1 MSEIRLLSRAA
12 AGVACAVAVLVPGVA
27 AAADGNTAEQS
38 KVTLSVTETNQQTR
52 TVTLNCAPVGGDHP
66 QAGAAC
72 HQLQLVDGNFQ
83 RLDARTASNCTKDRR
98 GVSAEAKG
106 NWQGKPVEFRL
117 SAANSC
123 SLKARTG
130 VLFDF

>member
-1 MSEIRLLSRAA
+1 MSEIRLLGRAA
-12 AGVACAVAVLVPGVA
+12 AGVACAVAVLVPGA
-27 AAADGNTAEQS
+27 AAAASENAGQS
-38 KVTLSVTETNQQTR
+38 SVTLSITESNRQTR
-52 TVTLNCAPVGGDHP
+52 TVTLNCDPVGGNHP

-98 GVSAEAKG
+98 GVEAQAQG
-106 NWQGKPVEFRL
+106 NWRGKPVEFRL
-117 SAANSC
+117 SAANMC

-130 VLFDF
+130 ALFDF

>member
-1 MSEIRLLSRAA
+1 MSEIRLLGRAA
-12 AGVACAVAVLVPGVA
+12 AGVACAVAVLIPGA
-27 AAADGNTAEQS
+27 AAAAGEQS
-38 KVTLSVTETNQQTR
+38 TVTLSVTETNQQTR
-52 TVTLNCAPVGGDHP
+52 SVTLNCDPVGGDHP

-98 GVSAEAKG
+98 AVSAEAKG
-106 NWQGKPVEFRL
+106 NWRGKPVEFRL
-117 SAANSC
+117 TAANSC

-130 VLFDF
+130 ALFDF